1 MKAKA
6 IETVAGN
13 DTNNTDNISS
23 LVSEIEDP
31 TSVFLKLDEPVE
43 GMEVEASAPA
53 VAADDVIDYAS
64 KFLGRPYRRG
74 SGGPSSFDCSGFTSF
89 VFRNFDIDLSHSSR
103 AQYGQGVSVSRDD
116 IRPGDLLF
124 FAGRKGGKTVGHVA
138 IATSVDENGTVN
150 FIHASTT
157 GGIRHDCYPDG
168 GYYSRR
174 FIGARRV
181 LN

>member
-23 LVSEIEDP
+23 LVSEIDDP

-43 GMEVEASAPA
+43 GMEAEASAPA

-74 SGGPSSFDCSGFTSF
+74 SGGPSSLPIK
-89 VFRNFDIDLSHSSR
+89 FR
-103 AQYGQGVSVSRDD
+103 
-116 IRPGDLLF
+116 
-124 FAGRKGGKTVGHVA
+124 
-138 IATSVDENGTVN
+138 
-150 FIHASTT
+150 
-157 GGIRHDCYPDG
+157 
-168 GYYSRR
+168 
-174 FIGARRV
+174 
-181 LN
+181 